1 MPNTTLNLKGLA
13 QPSPRSKNTTYT
25 QNKNKK
31 KNQTKVLFKYQQK
44 GEKHQYKP
52 KRLNK
57 AKERITSN
65 HEHKEGEYGKLELKD
80 SFKRDNMMQKS
91 RIKPQQPQIKPIG
104 ID

>member
-1 MPNTTLNLKGLA
+1 MA

-31 KNQTKVLFKYQQK
+31 KNQTKVLVKYQQK